1 MLPEF
6 NQLQARQD
14 GPGQAKEKILL
25 SNKKAHPYSGQDVLK
40 LQAMSSPG

>member
-1 MLPEF
+1 MRPEF

-14 GPGQAKEKILL
+14 GPGQAKEKIP
-25 SNKKAHPYSGQDVLK
+25 NKKAHPYSSQDVLK